1 MFAGAGTVLN
11 ILTIVIGGALGVFI
25 GAKISERLRN
35 LVTDVLGCVT
45 IISAADALSAYWDVE
60 LQESMPKGWV
70 ILVVIFSLLFGAL
83 IGSALAIE
91 DRLEFLGNKLKSR
104 FSKNGS
110 SNFVEGFV
118 SASLIF
124 AIGPLAILG
133 SISDGMGTGI
143 DQLVLKSTLDGF
155 AALAFAASLGWG
167 VALSA
172 LPVGIYQ
179 FAWTAVGLFL
189 GAILTNYQVSAMT
202 AVGGILLIGIS
213 LRLLRIKQ
221 IAVGNLLPALALAP
235 FIRASSS
242 SICLKGFSVDY
253 KSVFNIT
260 SYGSIVGGI
269 YIVGLNYL
277 DIANNIVFTAK
288 IKHLLQFSY
297 SANH

>member
-25 GAKISERLRN
+25 GAKISEKLRN

-60 LQESMPKGWV
+60 LQESMPKGWI
-70 ILVVIFSLLFGAL
+70 ILVVIFSLLVGAL

-189 GAILTNYQVSAMT
+189 GAILTNYQVAAMT

-235 FIRASSS
+235 LFA
-242 SICLKGFSVDY
+242 L
-253 KSVFNIT
+253 
-260 SYGSIVGGI
+260 
-269 YIVGLNYL
+269 
-277 DIANNIVFTAK
+277 AA
-288 IKHLLQFSY
+288 HQFV
-297 SANH
+297 

>member
-1 MFAGAGTVLN
+1 MFTGAGTVLN

-45 IISAADALSAYWDVE
+45 IISAADALSAYWDIE

-70 ILVVIFSLLFGAL
+70 ILVVIFSLLIGAL

-91 DRLEFLGNKLKSR
+91 DRLESIGNKLKSR
-104 FSKNGS
+104 FSKNSS

-189 GAILTNYQVSAMT
+189 GAILTNYQVAAMT

-221 IAVGNLLPALALAP
+221 IAVGNLLPALAMAPLFALA
-235 FIRASSS
+235 A
-242 SICLKGFSVDY
+242 
-253 KSVFNIT
+253 
-260 SYGSIVGGI
+260 
-269 YIVGLNYL
+269 
-277 DIANNIVFTAK
+277 
-288 IKHLLQFSY
+288 HQFV
-297 SANH
+297 

>member
-25 GAKISERLRN
+25 GAKISEKLRN

-70 ILVVIFSLLFGAL
+70 ILVVIFSLLIGAL

-189 GAILTNYQVSAMT
+189 GAILTNYQVAAMT

-235 FIRASSS
+235 LFA
-242 SICLKGFSVDY
+242 L
-253 KSVFNIT
+253 
-260 SYGSIVGGI
+260 
-269 YIVGLNYL
+269 
-277 DIANNIVFTAK
+277 AA
-288 IKHLLQFSY
+288 HQFV
-297 SANH
+297 

>member
-25 GAKISERLRN
+25 GAKISEKLRN
-35 LVTDVLGCVT
+35 LFTDVLGCVT

-70 ILVVIFSLLFGAL
+70 ILVVIFSLLVGAL

-91 DRLEFLGNKLKSR
+91 DRLEFLGDKLKSR

-189 GAILTNYQVSAMT
+189 GAILTNYQVAAMT

-235 FIRASSS
+235 LFA
-242 SICLKGFSVDY
+242 L
-253 KSVFNIT
+253 
-260 SYGSIVGGI
+260 
-269 YIVGLNYL
+269 
-277 DIANNIVFTAK
+277 AA
-288 IKHLLQFSY
+288 HQFV
-297 SANH
+297 

>member
-1 MFAGAGTVLN
+1 MFTGMGTVLN

-25 GAKISERLRN
+25 GAKISEKLRN

-45 IISAADALSAYWDVE
+45 IISAADALSAYWDVD
-60 LQESMPKGWV
+60 LQKSMPKGWV
-70 ILVVIFSLLFGAL
+70 ILVLIFSLLIGAL

-91 DRLEFLGNKLKSR
+91 ERLETIGEKLKNR
-104 FSKNGS
+104 FSKNSS

-179 FAWTAVGLFL
+179 FAWTAIGLFL
-189 GAILTNYQVSAMT
+189 GAILTSYQVAAMT
-202 AVGGILLIGIS
+202 AVGGILLVGIS

-235 FIRASSS
+235 LFA
-242 SICLKGFSVDY
+242 L
-253 KSVFNIT
+253 
-260 SYGSIVGGI
+260 
-269 YIVGLNYL
+269 
-277 DIANNIVFTAK
+277 AA
-288 IKHLLQFSY
+288 HQFV
-297 SANH
+297 

>member
-1 MFAGAGTVLN
+1 MFTGSGTVLN

-25 GAKISERLRN
+25 GAKISEKLRN

-70 ILVVIFSLLFGAL
+70 ILVVIFSLLIGAL

-189 GAILTNYQVSAMT
+189 GAILTNYQVAAMT

-235 FIRASSS
+235 LFA
-242 SICLKGFSVDY
+242 L
-253 KSVFNIT
+253 
-260 SYGSIVGGI
+260 
-269 YIVGLNYL
+269 
-277 DIANNIVFTAK
+277 AA
-288 IKHLLQFSY
+288 HQFV
-297 SANH
+297 

>member
-1 MFAGAGTVLN
+1 MFTGSGTVLN

-25 GAKISERLRN
+25 GAKISEKLRN

-70 ILVVIFSLLFGAL
+70 ILVVIFSLLVGAL

-91 DRLEFLGNKLKSR
+91 DRLELVGNKLKSR

-189 GAILTNYQVSAMT
+189 GAILTNYQVAAMT

-235 FIRASSS
+235 LFA
-242 SICLKGFSVDY
+242 L
-253 KSVFNIT
+253 
-260 SYGSIVGGI
+260 
-269 YIVGLNYL
+269 
-277 DIANNIVFTAK
+277 AA
-288 IKHLLQFSY
+288 HQFV
-297 SANH
+297 

>member
-11 ILTIVIGGALGVFI
+11 ILTIIIGGALGVFI

-45 IISAADALSAYWDVE
+45 IISAADALSAYWNVE

-70 ILVVIFSLLFGAL
+70 ILVVIFSLLVGAL

-91 DRLEFLGNKLKSR
+91 DRLELVGNKLKSR

-189 GAILTNYQVSAMT
+189 GAILTNYQVAAMT

-235 FIRASSS
+235 LFA
-242 SICLKGFSVDY
+242 L
-253 KSVFNIT
+253 
-260 SYGSIVGGI
+260 
-269 YIVGLNYL
+269 
-277 DIANNIVFTAK
+277 AA
-288 IKHLLQFSY
+288 HQFV
-297 SANH
+297 

>member
-25 GAKISERLRN
+25 GAKISEKLRN

-70 ILVVIFSLLFGAL
+70 ILVVIFSLLVGAL

-91 DRLEFLGNKLKSR
+91 YRLEFLGDKLKSR

-189 GAILTNYQVSAMT
+189 GAILTNYQVAAMT

-235 FIRASSS
+235 LFA
-242 SICLKGFSVDY
+242 L
-253 KSVFNIT
+253 
-260 SYGSIVGGI
+260 
-269 YIVGLNYL
+269 
-277 DIANNIVFTAK
+277 AA
-288 IKHLLQFSY
+288 HQFV
-297 SANH
+297 

>member
-25 GAKISERLRN
+25 GAKISEKLRN

-70 ILVVIFSLLFGAL
+70 ILVVIFSLLVGAL

-91 DRLEFLGNKLKSR
+91 DRLEFLGDKLKSR
-104 FSKNGS
+104 FSKNSS

-189 GAILTNYQVSAMT
+189 GAILTNYQVAAMT

-235 FIRASSS
+235 LFA
-242 SICLKGFSVDY
+242 L
-253 KSVFNIT
+253 
-260 SYGSIVGGI
+260 
-269 YIVGLNYL
+269 
-277 DIANNIVFTAK
+277 AA
-288 IKHLLQFSY
+288 HQFV
-297 SANH
+297 

>member
-11 ILTIVIGGALGVFI
+11 ILTIIIGGALGVFI

-45 IISAADALSAYWDVE
+45 IISAADALSAYWNVE

-70 ILVVIFSLLFGAL
+70 ILVVIFSLLVGAL

-133 SISDGMGTGI
+133 RISDGMGTGI

-189 GAILTNYQVSAMT
+189 GAILTSYQVAAMT

-221 IAVGNLLPALALAP
+221 VAVGNLLPALALAP
-235 FIRASSS
+235 LFA
-242 SICLKGFSVDY
+242 L
-253 KSVFNIT
+253 
-260 SYGSIVGGI
+260 
-269 YIVGLNYL
+269 
-277 DIANNIVFTAK
+277 AA
-288 IKHLLQFSY
+288 HQFV
-297 SANH
+297 

>member
-25 GAKISERLRN
+25 GAKISEKLRN

-60 LQESMPKGWV
+60 LQQSMPKGWV
-70 ILVVIFSLLFGAL
+70 ILVVIFSLLVGAL

-189 GAILTNYQVSAMT
+189 GAILTSYQVAAMT

-235 FIRASSS
+235 LFA
-242 SICLKGFSVDY
+242 L
-253 KSVFNIT
+253 
-260 SYGSIVGGI
+260 
-269 YIVGLNYL
+269 
-277 DIANNIVFTAK
+277 AA
-288 IKHLLQFSY
+288 HQFV
-297 SANH
+297 

>member
-11 ILTIVIGGALGVFI
+11 ILTIIIGGALGVFI

-70 ILVVIFSLLFGAL
+70 ILVVIFSLLVGAL

-189 GAILTNYQVSAMT
+189 GAILTSYQVAAMT

-235 FIRASSS
+235 LFA
-242 SICLKGFSVDY
+242 L
-253 KSVFNIT
+253 
-260 SYGSIVGGI
+260 
-269 YIVGLNYL
+269 
-277 DIANNIVFTAK
+277 AA
-288 IKHLLQFSY
+288 HQFV
-297 SANH
+297 